1 MTKVKKKKRKG
12 LVASLLSGVV
22 LFFTIAFIVSIAVI
36 VYDRI
41 YYFEDKFWPIVG
53 IIFTLAIFGTLIDYF
68 RRKHTH
74 EKPTQ
79 DILDATDEIAC
90 GNFDVKLETGSS
102 YIHYTEYDYIKEN
115 INRMCVALSKNEMLH
130 NDFIS
135 NVSHELKTP
144 LAVIQNYAQALNN
157 DNLSEQERRIYLD
170 TLVDTSKKLSALVG
184 NILKLNKL
192 ENSGASPQ
200 YDNVSLDDLLSNCL
214 IQYEDEIDKK
224 SITLNCDIDEMQ
236 IVSAGEYIE
245 IVFNNLI
252 SNAVKFTQAGGNIDV
267 SLKNVDGVAVIKV
280 QDSGCGISSE
290 SGARIFEKFYQCDKS
305 HTLEGNGLG
314 LALVKKVIDVI
325 GGEISIES
333 EIGKGST
340 FTLKLKDNN

>member
-1 MTKVKKKKRKG
+1 MIKVKKKKRSG
-12 LVASLLSGVV
+12 VITSLLSGII
-22 LFFTIAFIVSIAVI
+22 LFVTIALVVTIAVV

-41 YYFEDKFWPIVG
+41 YHFDDKFWPIVG
-53 IIFTLAIFGTLIDYF
+53 VIIALAIFGALIDNI
-68 RRKHTH
+68 RRKYMVD
-74 EKPTQ
+74 KPTQ
-79 DILDATDEIAC
+79 EILDATDEIAC
-90 GNFDVKLETGSS
+90 GNFDVKLELGSS
-102 YIHYTEYDYIKEN
+102 YTHYTEYDYIKEN
-115 INRMCVALSKNEMLH
+115 INRMSVALSKNEMLH

-157 DNLSEQERRIYLD
+157 DNLSDQERKVYLD
-170 TLVDTSKKLSALVG
+170 TLVDTSKKLSDLVG

-192 ENSGASPQ
+192 ENSGTPPQ
-200 YDNVSLDDLLSNCL
+200 YDKVSLDDLLSNCL
-214 IQYEDEIDKK
+214 IQYEDAIDKK
-224 SITLNCDIDEMQ
+224 GITLNCDIDEMQ
-236 IVSAGEYIE
+236 IVSAAEYIE

-252 SNAVKFTQAGGNIDV
+252 SNAVKFTQDSGNIDV

-280 QDSGCGISSE
+280 QDNGCGISSE

-325 GGEISIES
+325 GGEITVES
-333 EIGKGST
+333 EIGKGSV
-340 FTLKLKDNN
+340 FILKLKDNN

>member
-1 MTKVKKKKRKG
+1 MKKVKKKKRSG
-12 LVASLLSGVV
+12 VVTSLLSGVV
-22 LFFTIAFIVSIAVI
+22 LFFAIAVIVAVAVI

-53 IIFTLAIFGTLIDYF
+53 IIITLAIFGTLIDYF
-68 RRKHTH
+68 RRKHTS

-90 GNFDVKLETGSS
+90 GNFDVKLEVGSS
-102 YIHYTEYDYIKEN
+102 YTRYTEYDYIKEN
-115 INRMCVALSKNEMLH
+115 INRMCIALSKNEMLH

-144 LAVIQNYAQALNN
+144 LAVIQNYAQALDN
-157 DNLSEQERRIYLD
+157 DNLSEQKRKQYTS
-170 TLVDTSKKLSALVG
+170 TLIDTSKKLSDLVG

-192 ENSGASPQ
+192 ENNGASPQ
-200 YDNVSLDDLLSNCL
+200 YDEVSLDDLLANCL
-214 IQYEDEIDKK
+214 IKYEDVIENK
-224 SITLNCDIDEMQ
+224 SITLNCDIDEMK

-252 SNAVKFTQAGGNIDV
+252 SNAVKFTPDNGTIQV
-267 SLKNVDGVAVIKV
+267 SLKNVDGVAIIKV

-325 GGEISIES
+325 GGEITVES
-333 EIGKGST
+333 EVGKGSV